1 MMRAGAC
8 VPVRGAR
15 APPPPLL
22 HTPLAREVD
31 ASAGPVAAR
40 TRQRADIV
48 SAMPPTSEVLLYLPN
63 LIGYARLACIVYG
76 FHAPGVFDSAVRT
89 PNALLRYLRG

>member
-1 MMRAGAC
+1 
-8 VPVRGAR
+8 
-15 APPPPLL
+15 
-22 HTPLAREVD
+22 
-31 ASAGPVAAR
+31 
-40 TRQRADIV
+40 
-48 SAMPPTSEVLLYLPN
+48 MPPTSEVLLYLPN